1 MKKKWFWTTLAFWG
15 VFSSAIICRALI
27 FTPLQFDPQTI
38 HRFSTQINGLPQEHT
53 LWVNLGPLNRL
64 IPLIE
69 TQYQKQGWNPVGS
82 GFDFAPA
89 ALGIQ
94 DPSFALPDS
103 FQIKLFERNGET
115 RTLGL
120 WQSPQAD
127 QTYGWACDTPQA
139 VQDFAQARKN
149 WDFPFLPP
157 TNAISF
163 YAEKLKNFQVAII
176 TLPVSSHPEE
186 QFDEIC
192 RSQAFS
198 KSPYA
203 NDAQSASFILRKNNR
218 RLLAQVISGRTQ
230 TSFSFVNLNQ

>member
-1 MKKKWFWTTLAFWG
+1 MKKTWFWATIAFWG
-15 VFSSAIICRALI
+15 IFSSAVISWALI
-27 FTPLQFDPQTI
+27 FTPIQFDPQTI

-53 LWVNLGPLNRL
+53 LWVNSGPLNRL

-69 TQYQKQGWNPVGS
+69 AQYQKQGWQPVGS

-89 ALGIQ
+89 ALGTQ
-94 DPSFALPDS
+94 DPSFAFPDS
-103 FQIKLFERNGET
+103 FQIKLFEKDGEA

-139 VQDFAQARKN
+139 IQDFGQARKN

-157 TNAISF
+157 STAVSF
-163 YAEKLKNFQVAII
+163 YVEKLKNFQVAII
-176 TLPVSSHPEE
+176 ILPVSPHPGE

-192 RSQAFS
+192 RSQSFS

-203 NDAQSASFILRKNNR
+203 KGAQGASFILRKNNC
-218 RLLAQVISGRTQ
+218 RLLAQVISGRAQ
-230 TSFSFVNLNQ
+230 TSLSFVNLNQ